1 MPENPTNLELQVA
14 QVKEKI
20 KIWDLKD
27 IDISKVSTLLD
38 TPEANDAFKK
48 TIDQTYATE
57 VMTRIEQKPALTES
71 DRSIMRL
78 FAILHPELAINA
90 RLEATSKPSWK
101 ITAVLNGDGG
111 ALNFEEFKKLT
122 NEQIQELFRNINK
135 WDLLAL
141 ARSIP
146 DTKPDPIDPASFDLL
161 KSSISATL
169 NSMIQSGIS
178 ISSEEDI
185 QMIERY
191 SSAESKAT
199 LIEFRKIFGEKP
211 FDSGKKYHMQW
222 ARIEPL
228 TTADGKLTK
237 GIDISK
243 INTLDIKASAEQMK
257 KQLGWSF
264 DKTQFAETISK
275 FLKSD
280 LKVFKWLSEFLKIFA
295 TLLGIDFGDN
305 NDASKE
311 KPLEAKQ
318 KRELLMKM
326 GKANESYDV
335 STFFDPVGWLSTEVK
350 DPKFQLYLADI
361 DKIIGPNAVKKAED
375 GKTFLF
381 DDVLKEK
388 IKGYQTALK
397 MPSPTGR
404 LDTVSIAV
412 MLTRLD
418 AEGKIIDAPQVAPA
432 KAPEP
437 LRDTAPAV
445 TEAPKHRFSPL
456 YEKLSSKAS
465 FEEIKSDPELRKMI
479 QELVDV
485 TEDGYWPLTRAA
497 VKKFQITE
505 LGMQKI
511 NRLQA
516 NFADGFFG
524 PKTLKLMKAKIDK
537 EKPPEKK

>member
-1 MPENPTNLELQVA
+1 MDDILSSFEQQAV

-20 KIWDLKD
+20 KLWDLKD
-27 IDISKVSTLLD
+27 TDITKVATLLD
-38 TPEANDAFKK
+38 TTEANDAFKR
-48 TIDQTYATE
+48 TIPQGFSTE

-71 DRSIMRL
+71 DRSILRL
-78 FAILHPELAINA
+78 FAILHPELAITA
-90 RLEATSKPSWK
+90 RLEATSKPSGK

-122 NEQIQELFRNINK
+122 KEQIQELFRNINK

-146 DTKPDPIDPASFDLL
+146 DTKPELIDPASFDLL
-161 KSSISATL
+161 KSSISATM
-169 NSMIQSGIS
+169 NSMIQSGMS

-295 TLLGIDFGDN
+295 TLLGIDFETTMTPQRKSPSSQTKTG
-305 NDASKE
+305 A
-311 KPLEAKQ
+311 PH
-318 KRELLMKM
+318 
-326 GKANESYDV
+326 
-335 STFFDPVGWLSTEVK
+335 
-350 DPKFQLYLADI
+350 
-361 DKIIGPNAVKKAED
+361 ED
-375 GKTFLF
+375 GKSQWELWSKYLF
-381 DDVLKEK
+381 WYGRKSQHRRKRSK
-388 IKGYQTALK
+388 I
-397 MPSPTGR
+397 PT
-404 LDTVSIAV
+404 
-412 MLTRLD
+412 
-418 AEGKIIDAPQVAPA
+418 
-432 KAPEP
+432 
-437 LRDTAPAV
+437 
-445 TEAPKHRFSPL
+445 
-456 YEKLSSKAS
+456 LS
-465 FEEIKSDPELRKMI
+465 RW
-479 QELVDV
+479 
-485 TEDGYWPLTRAA
+485 YR
-497 VKKFQITE
+497 
-505 LGMQKI
+505 
-511 NRLQA
+511 
-516 NFADGFFG
+516 
-524 PKTLKLMKAKIDK
+524 
-537 EKPPEKK
+537 

>member
-1 MPENPTNLELQVA
+1 MDDILSHFEQQAV
-14 QVKEKI
+14 QVKDKI
-20 KIWDLKD
+20 QIWDLKD
-27 IDISKVSTLLD
+27 TDISKVTTLLD
-38 TPEANDAFKK
+38 TPAANDAFKK
-48 TIDQTYATE
+48 TIHQAYSTE
-57 VMTRIEQKPALTES
+57 VMTRIQQKPALTES

-78 FAILHPELAINA
+78 FAILHPELAITA
-90 RLEATSKPSWK
+90 RLEATSKPSGK
-101 ITAVLNGDGG
+101 ITAVLNSDGG
-111 ALNFEEFKKLT
+111 ALKFEEFKKLT

-146 DTKPDPIDPASFDLL
+146 DTKPELIDQPSFDLL
-161 KSSISATL
+161 KSSISASM
-169 NSMIQSGIS
+169 NSMIQSGMSVTS
-178 ISSEEDI
+178 IEDI

-191 SSAESKAT
+191 WSAESKGV
-199 LIEFRKIFGEKP
+199 LIEFKRNFGDAA
-211 FDSGKKYHMQW
+211 FDWGKKYFIQW
-222 ARIEPL
+222 SRIEPL
-228 TTADGKLTK
+228 TMADGKLTK

-243 INTLDIKASAEQMK
+243 INTLDIKASTEQIK
-257 KQLGWSF
+257 KQLWWSF

-275 FLKSD
+275 LLKSD

-295 TLLGIDFGDN
+295 TLLGIDFGEN

-335 STFFDPVGWLSTEVK
+335 STFFDIVWWLQTEVK

-397 MPSPTGR
+397 MPSPTWR
-404 LDTVSIAV
+404 FDMASIAV

-418 AEGKIIDAPQVAPA
+418 AEGKIIDAPQVAPP
-432 KAPEP
+432 KAPDLIRE
-437 LRDTAPAV
+437 TAPAIA
-445 TEAPKHRFSPL
+445 EAPKHRFSPL
-456 YEKLSSKAS
+456 YEKLSSKTS
-465 FEEIKSDPELRKMI
+465 FEDIKSDPVARRMI
-479 QELVDV
+479 QELVGV
-485 TEDGYWPLTRAA
+485 TEDIYWPKTRAA
-497 VKKFQITE
+497 VKNFQVTE
-505 LGMQKI
+505 LGMSKL
-511 NRLQA
+511 NRLHDD
-516 NFADGFFG
+516 FADGFFG
-524 PKTLKLMKAKIDK
+524 PKTLKLLKAKIDR
-537 EKPPEKK
+537 EQPQAKK